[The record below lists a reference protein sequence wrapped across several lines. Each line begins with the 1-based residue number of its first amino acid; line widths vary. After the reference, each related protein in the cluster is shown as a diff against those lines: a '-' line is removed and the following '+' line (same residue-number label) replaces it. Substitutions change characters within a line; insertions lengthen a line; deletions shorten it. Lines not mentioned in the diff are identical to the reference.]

1 MPWVID
7 PENEHSPLNRV
18 IERYRKPVHSA
29 YKRLYA
35 LGMDAYSL
43 VPRITELV
51 LRPASQYAGKTGY
64 LKIDRKGQVHRR
76 LIWAKFI
83 WWQAGINRCNQF
95 KLMPVRSGKT
105 SYLRG
110 RWAEQAALEY
120 LQTNNL
126 KLLEK
131 NFRSIYGE
139 IDLVML
145 DKDIYNFH

>member
-83 WWQAGINRCNQF
+83 G
-95 KLMPVRSGKT
+95 GKPELT
-105 SYLRG
+105 DAISL
-110 RWAEQAALEY
+110 
-120 LQTNNL
+120 N
-126 KLLEK
+126 
-131 NFRSIYGE
+131 
-139 IDLVML
+139 
-145 DKDIYNFH
+145 

>member
-1 MPWVID
+1 
-7 PENEHSPLNRV
+7 
-18 IERYRKPVHSA
+18 
-29 YKRLYA
+29 
-35 LGMDAYSL
+35 
-43 VPRITELV
+43 
-51 LRPASQYAGKTGY
+51 
-64 LKIDRKGQVHRR
+64 
-76 LIWAKFI
+76 
-83 WWQAGINRCNQF
+83 
-95 KLMPVRSGKT
+95 MPVRSGKT

-145 DKDIYNFH
+145 DKDIIIFIEVRYRSNNDFHTASESISTKKCERIIITGKHYLSQNRNASRMDCRFDVVTLSGQQESPTIEWIKNAFQA